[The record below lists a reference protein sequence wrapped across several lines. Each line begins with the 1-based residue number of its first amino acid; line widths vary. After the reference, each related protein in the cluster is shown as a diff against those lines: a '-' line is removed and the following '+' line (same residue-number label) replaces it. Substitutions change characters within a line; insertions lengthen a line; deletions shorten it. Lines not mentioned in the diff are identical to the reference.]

1 MSSIAPTTIQY
12 IQQMGT
18 ATEKLQH
25 SLQNIPNA
33 VGQQYKEERKTSDE
47 IKRTTIQDAEESKQS
62 NTVHQDGSRRKQARK
77 KDINGPADD
86 EETTSTIKR
95 KSPVWENGPGKTI
108 NLIV

>member
-1 MSSIAPTTIQY
+1 MSSIAPTSIQQ

-33 VGQQYKEERKTSDE
+33 AGQQHKEERKVSDE
-47 IKRTTIQDAEESKQS
+47 VKRTTVQNAEESNQS
-62 NTVHQDGSRRKQARK
+62 NTINPDGTRRKSADRK
-77 KDINGPADD
+77 SKKNPAEDD
-86 EETTSTIKR
+86 ENVSSIKKEALAPR
-95 KSPVWENGPGKTI
+95 SGQGSKI